1 MACTPFH
8 GVIQGA
14 LYPVFGE
21 GNEPQTGGTPPAP
34 LLGTLAVPRMLLD
47 VGNHPGIENARAIVG
62 GITAAIKLEIGS
74 SEVQPDFFG
83 QLFQSMG
90 FASSAGGIVVFQEA
104 CQPHW
109 YHEALHLPLQP
120 DESGSA

>member
-1 MACTPFH
+1 
-8 GVIQGA
+8 
-14 LYPVFGE
+14 
-21 GNEPQTGGTPPAP
+21 
-34 LLGTLAVPRMLLD
+34 MLLD

-109 YHEALHLPLQP
+109 YHEALHLPLL
-120 DESGSA
+120 DSATSLWTHVGTWSSTSFFSHD

>member
-1 MACTPFH
+1 MDYFCQAPLDDHQVEKLVWNHGMYPPSH

-14 LYPVFGE
+14 LYPVFRE

-47 VGNHPGIENARAIVG
+47 VRNHPGIENVRAIVG
-62 GITAAIKLEIGS
+62 GITAAIKLEIGP

-83 QLFQSMG
+83 
-90 FASSAGGIVVFQEA
+90 
-104 CQPHW
+104 
-109 YHEALHLPLQP
+109 
-120 DESGSA
+120 